1 MKIKKIDHI
10 GIVVADLTKAVKSYA
25 QNLALP
31 YLHEETNEAYHCKIA
46 FLHCGEVLIELIEPT
61 GEGPSK
67 TFLDAHGE
75 GLHHI
80 CYEVENIQE
89 ALTEAQEQGLTDYTE
104 AAVGAGDSR
113 VFFLKPSA
121 VCGVETEFVQL
132 KKQH

>member
-10 GIVVADLTKAVKSYA
+10 GIVVANITEAAKTYA

-31 YLHEETNEAYHCKIA
+31 YLHEEVSEPYHCKIA
-46 FLHCGEVLIELIEPT
+46 FLRCGEVLIELIEPT

-67 TFLDAHGE
+67 TFLDTHGE
-75 GLHHI
+75 GIHHI
-80 CYEVENIQE
+80 CYEVGDIQE
-89 ALTEAQEQGLTDYTE
+89 ALAKAQEKCMTDYME

-132 KKQH
+132 NLE

>member
-10 GIVVADLTKAVKSYA
+10 GIVVANITEAAKIYT
-25 QNLALP
+25 QNRALP
-31 YLHEETNEAYHCKIA
+31 YLHEEVNEPDHCKIA
-46 FLHCGEVLIELIEPT
+46 FLRCGEVLIELIEPT

-67 TFLDAHGE
+67 TFLDTHGE
-75 GLHHI
+75 GIHHI
-80 CYEVENIQE
+80 CYEVGDIQE
-89 ALTEAQEQGLTDYTE
+89 ALAKAQEKGMTDYME

-132 KKQH
+132 NLK

>member
-10 GIVVADLTKAVKSYA
+10 GIVVANITEAAKTYA

-31 YLHEETNEAYHCKIA
+31 YLHEEVSEPYHCKIA
-46 FLHCGEVLIELIEPT
+46 FLRCGEVLIELIEPT
-61 GEGPSK
+61 GEGPST
-67 TFLDAHGE
+67 TFLDTHGE
-75 GLHHI
+75 GIHHI
-80 CYEVENIQE
+80 CYEVGDIQE
-89 ALTEAQEQGLTDYTE
+89 ALAKAQEKGMTDYME

-132 KKQH
+132 NLE

>member
-10 GIVVADLTKAVKSYA
+10 GIVVANITEATKTYA

-31 YLHEETNEAYHCKIA
+31 YLHEEVYEPYHCKIA
-46 FLHCGEVLIELIEPT
+46 FLRCGEVLIELIEPT

-67 TFLDAHGE
+67 TFLDTHGE
-75 GLHHI
+75 GIHHI
-80 CYEVENIQE
+80 CYEVGDIQE
-89 ALTEAQEQGLTDYTE
+89 ALAKAQEKGMTDYME

-132 KKQH
+132 NLE

>member
-10 GIVVADLTKAVKSYA
+10 GIVVANITEAAKTYT

-31 YLHEETNEAYHCKIA
+31 YLHEEVSEPYHCKIA
-46 FLHCGEVLIELIEPT
+46 FLRCGEVLIELIEPT

-67 TFLDAHGE
+67 TFLDTHGE
-75 GLHHI
+75 GIHHI
-80 CYEVENIQE
+80 CYEVGDIQE
-89 ALTEAQEQGLTDYTE
+89 ALAKAQEKGMTDYME

-132 KKQH
+132 NLE

>member
-10 GIVVADLTKAVKSYA
+10 GIVVANITEEAKTYA

-31 YLHEETNEAYHCKIA
+31 YLHEEVSEPYHCKIA
-46 FLHCGEVLIELIEPT
+46 FLRCGEVLIELIEPT

-67 TFLDAHGE
+67 TFLDTHGE
-75 GLHHI
+75 GIHHI
-80 CYEVENIQE
+80 CYEVGDIQE
-89 ALTEAQEQGLTDYTE
+89 ALAKAQEKGMTDYME

-132 KKQH
+132 NLE

>member
-10 GIVVADLTKAVKSYA
+10 GIVVANITEAAKTYA

-31 YLHEETNEAYHCKIA
+31 YLHEEVSEPYHFKIA
-46 FLHCGEVLIELIEPT
+46 FLRCGEVLIELIEPT

-67 TFLDAHGE
+67 TFLDTHGE
-75 GLHHI
+75 GIHHI
-80 CYEVENIQE
+80 CYEVGDIQE
-89 ALTEAQEQGLTDYTE
+89 ALAKAQEKGMTDYME

-132 KKQH
+132 NLE

>member
-10 GIVVADLTKAVKSYA
+10 GIVVANITEAAKTYA
-25 QNLALP
+25 QSLALP
-31 YLHEETNEAYHCKIA
+31 YLHEEVSEPYHCKIA
-46 FLHCGEVLIELIEPT
+46 FIRCGEVLIELIEPT

-67 TFLDAHGE
+67 TFLDTHGE
-75 GLHHI
+75 GIHHI
-80 CYEVENIQE
+80 CYEVGDIQE
-89 ALTEAQEQGLTDYTE
+89 ALAKAQEKGMTDYME

-132 KKQH
+132 NLE